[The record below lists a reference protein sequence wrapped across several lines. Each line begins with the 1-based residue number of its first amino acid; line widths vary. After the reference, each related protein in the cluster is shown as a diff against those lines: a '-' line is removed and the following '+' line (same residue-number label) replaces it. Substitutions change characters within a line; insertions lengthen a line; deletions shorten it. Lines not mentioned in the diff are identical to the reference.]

1 MGLRCDP
8 PKTFEIEE
16 DGDPGIPREAVP
28 SGVGGAGLEGAACM
42 RLVKVETVSVNNC
55 LIVISNAFWEFVI
68 ICCTSC
74 LSNGATDDIAAW
86 RLCAGGGESGL
97 WSEERICCSIS
108 SSSTFCCSS
117 LLS

>member
-1 MGLRCDP
+1 MGLRCGP

-68 ICCTSC
+68 ICCTLCS
-74 LSNGATDDIAAW
+74 SNGATDDIAGW
-86 RLCAGGGESGL
+86 RLCVSHNSFGHDYRFKPVCL
-97 WSEERICCSIS
+97 YKPVFITI
-108 SSSTFCCSS
+108 
-117 LLS
+117 